1 MVEYGSIWFN
11 GIVLLDI
18 ATDIELKGFTT
29 PGKVGF
35 SHPMWDAWTRRAIYS
50 N

>member
-11 GIVLLDI
+11 GIILVDI

-29 PGKVGF
+29 LGVLPPYVGGLD
-35 SHPMWDAWTRRAIYS
+35 P
-50 N
+50 